1 MCVCMCVWVRTSA
14 STIASQGRLC
24 LQLYTAQHNIQIT
37 LGLSSILGLI
47 FLSAIQYSRNWHI
60 DTRSIGLWENVL

>member
-1 MCVCMCVWVRTSA
+1 MCVCACTSA
-14 STIASQGRLC
+14 LTIASQGTLC

>member
-1 MCVCMCVWVRTSA
+1 MCVCMCVCVRISA
-14 STIASQGRLC
+14 STIASQGTLC

-37 LGLSSILGLI
+37 LALSSILGLI
-47 FLSAIQYSRNWHI
+47 FVSAIQYSRNWHI